1 MNRVKCVSINS
12 DTFDN
17 LKDDIENNLKIYN
30 LQSYFPIMSLY
41 FKFYNE
47 SKTNFTLKN
56 NNYLTK
62 INSKIE
68 FENNDSYIKHFFNC
82 EIKDYYNGNTIEK
95 KIFLKYFL

>member
-1 MNRVKCVSINS
+1 MNRVKCVSIG

-47 SKTNFTLKN
+47 SKTIL
-56 NNYLTK
+56 
-62 INSKIE
+62 
-68 FENNDSYIKHFFNC
+68 H
-82 EIKDYYNGNTIEK
+82 
-95 KIFLKYFL
+95 